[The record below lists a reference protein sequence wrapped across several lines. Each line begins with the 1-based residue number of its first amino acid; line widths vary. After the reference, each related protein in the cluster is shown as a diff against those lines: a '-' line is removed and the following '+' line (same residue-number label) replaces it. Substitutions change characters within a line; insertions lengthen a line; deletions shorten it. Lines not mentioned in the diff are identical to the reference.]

1 VSVIIDVIGKR
12 HIAIETAE
20 ERVVKVDGLF

>member
-1 VSVIIDVIGKR
+1 VSIIIDVIDER

-20 ERVVKVDGLF
+20 ERVLKLDGLF